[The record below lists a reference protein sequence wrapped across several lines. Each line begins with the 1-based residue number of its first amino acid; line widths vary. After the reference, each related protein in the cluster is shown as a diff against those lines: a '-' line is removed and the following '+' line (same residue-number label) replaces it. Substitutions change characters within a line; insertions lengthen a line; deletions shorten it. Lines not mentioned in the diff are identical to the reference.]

1 MCKDTSIYGVIGY
14 AWIGTL
20 CKTSFKGYNAGVNEK
35 RQNVLATSEVNHYI
49 IKAEFFLQCLTFR
62 FLIRLWPT
70 KWVITWECFMTLMKI
85 MVVQE
90 GLVTEL
96 VL

>member
-35 RQNVLATSEVNHYI
+35 RQNVLLTSEVN
-49 IKAEFFLQCLTFR
+49 K
-62 FLIRLWPT
+62 
-70 KWVITWECFMTLMKI
+70 KNVSN
-85 MVVQE
+85 
-90 GLVTEL
+90 
-96 VL
+96 